1 LSGECHSARETCC
14 EEIHGARALEWG
26 VKGEGGRGAF
36 QQVAVT
42 FHLIIH
48 KVVQEVDIAKVS
60 QPELTFIRRNFNNV
74 HLHASRTSHHSTA
87 THRGH
92 RRPTPAQH
100 AATCLARSRTP
111 ASQPAATTCLPAN
124 TPVFLYYVRLK
135 RDGFTTKYE
144 GARIHNLFA
153 KKVATFSGT
162 VVSFLVMITLIVL
175 ESTADAHPDKL

>member
-1 LSGECHSARETCC
+1 MYISTHHEPHT
-14 EEIHGARALEWG
+14 
-26 VKGEGGRGAF
+26 
-36 QQVAVT
+36 T
-42 FHLIIH
+42 
-48 KVVQEVDIAKVS
+48 VQPHIAATGDR
-60 QPELTFIRRNFNNV
+60 PRHNTRR
-74 HLHASRTSHHSTA
+74 LASR
-87 THRGH
+87 
-92 RRPTPAQH
+92 
-100 AATCLARSRTP
+100 AAAHQP